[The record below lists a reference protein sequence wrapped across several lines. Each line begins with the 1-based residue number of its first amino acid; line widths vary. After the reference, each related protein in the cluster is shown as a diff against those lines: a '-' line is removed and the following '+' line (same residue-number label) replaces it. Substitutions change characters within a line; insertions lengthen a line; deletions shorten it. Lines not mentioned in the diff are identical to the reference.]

1 MKKSLYF
8 IAVAIF
14 LLTACKTPQKITSTW
29 INKDVAPSSPYK
41 SIMVIV
47 MAKSVAAKFSIESQ
61 MAKLIRSRGQ
71 KVVESGDIFPPGLAG
86 DSKDSK
92 DILVRAIERTGC
104 DAVFTMAI
112 LDVKTEKSYQ
122 PGSYF
127 APVSMYD
134 YYGNYGAYYSY
145 RLAEVYQ
152 PGYYTENK
160 TYFIETNFYDLK
172 KNALLWSIQSKAC
185 NPSDLEK
192 WFKEYSGIMLT
203 ELKKQNLIKK

>member
-1 MKKSLYF
+1 MKSLFY
-8 IAVAIF
+8 IISVS
-14 LLTACKTPQKITSTW
+14 LLLITGCKTPQRITSTW
-29 INKDVAPSSPYK
+29 INKEVAPASPYN

-47 MAKSVAAKFSIESQ
+47 MAKNVATKFSIESQ
-61 MAKLIRSRGQ
+61 MGKLLRSRGH

-92 DILVRAIERTGC
+92 EILVRAIERTGC
-104 DAVFTMAI
+104 DAVFTMAL

-122 PGSYF
+122 PGTFF
-127 APVSMYD
+127 APISMYD

-145 RLAEVYQ
+145 RLTEVYQ

-172 KNALLWSIQSKAC
+172 KNALLWSVQSKAY
-185 NPSDLEK
+185 NPKDLEK
-192 WFKEYSGIMLT
+192 WFKEYAGILKT
-203 ELKKQNLIKK
+203 ELIKQNLLKK

>member
-1 MKKSLYF
+1 MKKILYF
-8 IAVAIF
+8 ITISV
-14 LLTACKTPQKITSTW
+14 LLVTACKTPQKINSTW
-29 INKDVAPSSPYK
+29 INKEVAPSSPYK

-47 MAKSVAAKFSIESQ
+47 MAKNVATKFSIEGQ

-71 KVVESGDIFPPGLAG
+71 KVVESNDIFPPGLAG

-104 DAVFTMAI
+104 DAVFTMAL

-122 PGSYF
+122 QGSYF

-145 RLAEVYQ
+145 RLTEVYQ

-172 KNALLWSIQSKAC
+172 KNALLWSIQSTAY

-203 ELKKQNLIKK
+203 ELRKQNLIKK